1 MSLARNT
8 FVQASLT
15 LASRILGFARDL
27 VANAHFGGQG
37 PLMDAFATA
46 LMFPNLFRR
55 LFAEGAFAQAFVPIY
70 AKDRAE
76 HGEESADR
84 IASEA
89 MSFLLWVVAGFC
101 VVAQV
106 AMPLLMPYLLSAY
119 ANQPELLATATLMT
133 QLTMPYLAC
142 MTLASLLSGVL
153 NTMGRFALSA
163 GVPTLLNLCT
173 IAALLLAP
181 SQHDAAIWVATSVT
195 IAGFLQAG
203 LLWWGAR
210 RVGARLRFGLPR
222 VTPAVGRVLMLA
234 IPGVL
239 AGGATQIN
247 SLVSQFLTGSDE
259 GARSVLYNSDRLY
272 QLPLGLI
279 GVAVGLAL
287 VPRLSRHH
295 AAGEVEQGAAAMDD
309 AIGLSMALTVPAAI
323 AYLVMPYFIIDAT
336 VTRGAFTHADA
347 HRTAE
352 VLRQFAWG
360 VPAFVLA
367 KVFTPPFFARQD
379 TKRPMQFAVTS
390 VVVNTI
396 LGATLFF
403 TLPRFGIDGVI
414 GMGVATSLA
423 GWFNVIML
431 SSTLAREGTYR
442 VSAKA
447 WARFMRLGIACAIM
461 AAFAGYCALNYDLL
475 RHIFHRKEFA
485 ILAVAA
491 GAFLIYA
498 IAALALRAI
507 SLSEIRGALRREKG
521 PPAPEGGLPPSLD
534 G

>member
-1 MSLARNT
+1 
-8 FVQASLT
+8 
-15 LASRILGFARDL
+15 
-27 VANAHFGGQG
+27 
-37 PLMDAFATA
+37 
-46 LMFPNLFRR
+46 
-55 LFAEGAFAQAFVPIY
+55 
-70 AKDRAE
+70 
-76 HGEESADR
+76 
-84 IASEA
+84 
-89 MSFLLWVVAGFC
+89 
-101 VVAQV
+101 
-106 AMPLLMPYLLSAY
+106 
-119 ANQPELLATATLMT
+119 
-133 QLTMPYLAC
+133 
-142 MTLASLLSGVL
+142 
-153 NTMGRFALSA
+153 
-163 GVPTLLNLCT
+163 
-173 IAALLLAP
+173 
-181 SQHDAAIWVATSVT
+181 
-195 IAGFLQAG
+195 
-203 LLWWGAR
+203 
-210 RVGARLRFGLPR
+210 
-222 VTPAVGRVLMLA
+222 
-234 IPGVL
+234 
-239 AGGATQIN
+239 
-247 SLVSQFLTGSDE
+247 
-259 GARSVLYNSDRLY
+259 
-272 QLPLGLI
+272 
-279 GVAVGLAL
+279 
-287 VPRLSRHH
+287 LSRHH

-379 TKRPMQFAVTS
+379 TRRPMQFAVTS

-414 GMGVATSLA
+414 GMGIATSLA
-423 GWFNVIML
+423 GWMNVFML

-461 AAFAGYCALNYDLL
+461 AVFAGYCALHYELL
-475 RHIFHRKEFA
+475 RQIFHRKEFA

-491 GAFLIYA
+491 GAFAIYA

-507 SLSEIRGALRREKG
+507 SIGEIRGALRREKG
-521 PPAPEGGLPPSLD
+521 PPAPEGGLPPGLD